1 MKLNAVAIRG
11 ITECEALELVAFAR
25 ERDLRLRFVAVMPL
39 DAGRRWK
46 HDDVFSAEELRRM
59 IAAQWPLLP
68 LERTPA
74 STARVFRFA
83 EGPGEIGFIPS
94 VTEPYYAD
102 RDRIRLTADG
112 QLRTCLFAQEETD
125 LRGPLRPAPRT
136 PSSKSS
142 SAARSPTSSDR
153 RLRHPSEMLARRANA
168 RA

>member
-1 MKLNAVAIRG
+1 MSHSRG
-11 ITECEALELVAFAR
+11 
-25 ERDLRLRFVAVMPL
+25 ERDLRLRFVAVPCGL

-46 HDDVFSAEELRRM
+46 HDDVFSAEELRMM
-59 IAAQWPLLP
+59 IAAQWPAALP

-125 LRGPLRPAPRT
+125 LRGPLWPAPRT
-136 PSSKSS
+136 PSS
-142 SAARSPTSSDR
+142 RVHPQRGR
-153 RLRHPSEMLARRANA
+153 RQAVTGVSGTERRCSLVAC
-168 RA
+168 